1 MAGTCVYRRGV
12 PGLARGLGGA
22 LAVRGAPAP
31 RGQEGDSPRGQ
42 IDGVAVEHEGL
53 RSSPPSSLCCLSS
66 PDLGASDFSCTCS
79 SLCHHWAP
87 ERDLH
92 MQSFTSVSKDKVSL
106 CLQLSSRGRQHKT
119 PMEAPRSS
127 LVHLDHL
134 LAEQVEQGLSL
145 LVQTR
150 TRAQPKKTILCFP
163 LESIVGSITTVEAHR
178 EDDIAESQWGLK
190 TGGLNSTE
198 GSRLW
203 AWHLNGGGPPA
214 WHLNGGD
221 LDSFRTLFD
230 PTFCRMPYLAGFP
243 CQDCRSL
250 LSTPLLAFQTGKGT
264 QAKSTQGKSDPDMEE
279 HLAVAY
285 ERLRHELPNF
295 FLKRHNYSMYSQDMQ
310 FDNGLL
316 NMKTRGR
323 PMYQVVL
330 TLLRFLAW
338 NYFADVQMEVLKLTQ
353 HPENWSV
360 QARWRVTGLPFHVL
374 MFRFYKKDKTELYR
388 CYDAHSTFFL
398 GPDGLICYH
407 KVDKLMPAQPPV
419 FKTKRLLAG
428 LLVAL
433 GMAEHRPA
441 LNLLFLQLCR
451 AGQKQC

>member
-22 LAVRGAPAP
+22 LAARRAPAP
-31 RGQEGDSPRGQ
+31 RRQEDEARRGQ
-42 IDGVAVEHEGL
+42 LDGAAVGPEGL
-53 RSSPPSSLCCLSS
+53 QSSPPPSLLCFSAAE
-66 PDLGASDFSCTCS
+66 LGAAPSSCTCY
-79 SLCHHWAP
+79 SLCYGWAP

-92 MQSFTSVSKDKVSL
+92 VHSFTSVSTEQVSL
-106 CLQLSSRGRQHKT
+106 CLLLSSRGRQHKT
-119 PMEAPRSS
+119 LLEAPRSA
-127 LVHLDHL
+127 LAHLDHL

-145 LVQTR
+145 PVPTR
-150 TRAQPKKTILCFP
+150 SRAEPKKANLCFP
-163 LESIVGSITTVEAHR
+163 LESIVGSVTTVEAHR
-178 EDDIAESQWGLK
+178 EDDIAESQWSLK
-190 TGGLNSTE
+190 TGGLYSAE
-198 GSRLW
+198 GSSLW
-203 AWHLNGGGPPA
+203 AWHLNDGGPPA
-214 WHLNGGD
+214 WHLNSGD

-230 PTFCRMPYLAGFP
+230 PRFCRMPFVAGFP

-250 LSTPLLAFQTGKGT
+250 LPTPLLAFQTGKGT
-264 QAKSTQGKSDPDMEE
+264 QARPSQGKSDPDMEE

-295 FLKRHNYSMYSQDMQ
+295 FLKRHDYSMYSQDME

-330 TLLRFLAW
+330 TLFRFLAW
-338 NYFADVQMEVLKLTQ
+338 NYFADVHMEVLKLTQ

-360 QARWRVTGLPFHVL
+360 QARWQVTGLPFHVL
-374 MFRFYKKDKTELYR
+374 IFRFYKKDKTELYR

-419 FKTKRLLAG
+419 FKAKRLLAG

-441 LNLLFLQLCR
+441 LNLLFSQLCR
-451 AGQKQC
+451 TGQKQC